1 MNIVLAAV
9 TGLIL
14 LVLAI
19 IGLQN
24 PTLITIRF
32 LGWDS

>member
-1 MNIVLAAV
+1 MNSIFAAF

-19 IGLQN
+19 IGIQN
-24 PTLITIRF
+24 PSLITIRF
-32 LGWDS
+32 LG